1 MAVETLADGGTIIN
15 VSDFILINLVQV
27 EFDHLFVCVHSN
39 VIIFLKN
46 EYETLIS
53 PLTDLS
59 VAVENEKGA
68 NKKSKTLIRSDR
80 LPSAY
85 SS

>member
-39 VIIFLKN
+39 VIIFF
-46 EYETLIS
+46 
-53 PLTDLS
+53 
-59 VAVENEKGA
+59 
-68 NKKSKTLIRSDR
+68 KKRV
-80 LPSAY
+80 
-85 SS
+85 